1 MGRATRS
8 APKDDALAARAPRAL
23 GGIRRAVRSLPT
35 AEQELG
41 SFVSVMEARAN
52 FSETVNRTAFGHE
65 RLVIERHGKAV
76 AALVPIED
84 LQRLRDLEDREDVE
98 AARRALADPTET
110 PIPFERVREDLRAL
124 DRLEAVMGREAALA
138 ELERRRTA
146 TEPRKRKPR
155 RA

>member
-1 MGRATRS
+1 M
-8 APKDDALAARAPRAL
+8 
-23 GGIRRAVRSLPT
+23 
-35 AEQELG
+35 
-41 SFVSVMEARAN
+41 FVSVMEARAN
-52 FSETVNRTAFGHE
+52 FSETINRTAYGHE
-65 RLVIERHGKAV
+65 RLVIERHGKAM

-98 AARRALADPTET
+98 AARRALADSSET
-110 PIPFERVREDLRAL
+110 PIPFDRVREDLRAL
-124 DRLEAVMGREAALA
+124 DRLEAAMGHEAALA